1 MAEPRWCHSKM
12 WRLIYVC
19 NCSKLLN
26 SAAPVLG
33 VPSHPTRRPHS
44 LLMIKWHP
52 DLNLLGGRRLEV
64 AEAAVSGSL
73 KWSVSCP
80 KPL

>member
-33 VPSHPTRRPHS
+33 APSHPTRRPHS

-52 DLNLLGGRRLEV
+52 DLNPLRGG
-64 AEAAVSGSL
+64 AEGGGSCGFWQL
-73 KWSVSCP
+73 KVVG
-80 KPL
+80 